1 LAPTKS
7 YFVVLDFGIMKTN
20 TNGKGKPIGLVAA
33 ISIGV
38 GGMIGAGIFSIFGV
52 GAEIAGNAV
61 YLSFIIAGIIAL
73 FCAYSYA
80 KLGSIF
86 PSAGGPV
93 EFLVRGFGSGIT
105 SGGFNILLWIAYI
118 FALALYA
125 RAFASYAVTFFPNLN
140 TSVLLYIFMNV
151 VILGFVLVEIIGA
164 KAVGRSEI
172 FIVGVK
178 LAILVLF
185 IIAGSIFIKPAL
197 LTVTDW
203 PSSSNILFAAGILF
217 LGYPGFGLI
226 TNATE
231 DVTEP
236 KKMLPKAIYLSII
249 IVIAIYALI
258 AFTVL
263 GNLGVDKIIEAKD
276 YALAAAAKPF
286 LGNIGF
292 GIMAVAA
299 LFSTASAINATLYG
313 GANVSYVLAKN
324 GQLPAQFNRRTWHG
338 STEGLFITA
347 ALVLIFANFFQL
359 GGIAMLG
366 SAAFLIIYGAVN
378 VAHLKL
384 RKETGGNKYI
394 ILVSTL
400 LVLLTFILLVY
411 YLSQHSMTTLITLII
426 VVCLCFLAELILQ
439 KMVGRKML
447 SRNSNTK
454 Y

>member
-1 LAPTKS
+1 
-7 YFVVLDFGIMKTN
+7 MKTN
-20 TNGKGKPIGLVAA
+20 TSGKGKPIGLVAA
-33 ISIGV
+33 ISIGI

-52 GAEIAGNAV
+52 GAQIAGNAV
-61 YLSFIIAGIIAL
+61 YLSFIIAGVVAL
-73 FCAYSYA
+73 FCAYSYV
-80 KLGSIF
+80 KLGSKF

-93 EFLVRGFGSGIT
+93 EFLVRGFGSGTI
-105 SGGFNILLWIAYI
+105 SGGFNILLWVGYI

-151 VILGFVLVEIIGA
+151 IIVVFVLVDIIGA

-172 FIVGVK
+172 LIVGVK

-185 IIAGSIFIKPAL
+185 IIVGSIFIKPAL
-197 LTVTDW
+197 LTASQW

-217 LGYPGFGLI
+217 LGYEGFGLI

-231 DVTEP
+231 DMTEP

-292 GIMAVAA
+292 GVMAIAA

-313 GANVSYVLAKN
+313 GANISYVLAKN
-324 GQLPAQFNRRTWHG
+324 GQLPIQFNRRTWHG
-338 STEGLFITA
+338 SREGILITA
-347 ALVLIFANFFQL
+347 ALVLIFANFFEL

-366 SAAFLIIYGAVN
+366 SAAFLIIYGSVN

-384 RKETGGNKYI
+384 RKETGGNKYL
-394 ILVSTL
+394 ILASIL
-400 LVLLTFILLVY
+400 LVLLTFSLLIY
-411 YLSQHSMTTLITLII
+411 YLSQNSMATLIILII
-426 VVCLCFLAELILQ
+426 VVGLCFLAEVILQ
-439 KMVGRKML
+439 KIFDRKMVCG
-447 SRNSNTK
+447 NTQPK
-454 Y
+454 P

>member
-1 LAPTKS
+1 
-7 YFVVLDFGIMKTN
+7 VLDFGIMKAN
-20 TNGKGKPIGLVAA
+20 INGKGKPIGLVAA
-33 ISIGV
+33 ISIGA

-52 GAEIAGNAV
+52 GAQIAGNAV
-61 YLSFIIAGIIAL
+61 YLSFIIAGVVAL
-73 FCAYSYA
+73 FCAYSYV
-80 KLGSIF
+80 KLGSTF

-93 EFLVRGFGSGIT
+93 EFLVRGFGSGTI

-140 TSVLLYIFMNV
+140 TSILLYIFINGIV
-151 VILGFVLVEIIGA
+151 LVFVLLDIIGA

-172 FIVGVK
+172 LIVGVK
-178 LAILVLF
+178 LAILVMF
-185 IIAGSIFIKPAL
+185 VIAGSIFIKPGL
-197 LTVTDW
+197 LTITDW
-203 PSSSNILFAAGILF
+203 PNSSNILFAAGILF
-217 LGYPGFGLI
+217 LGYEGFGLI
-226 TNATE
+226 TNAAA
-231 DVTEP
+231 DMSEP
-236 KKMLPKAIYLSII
+236 KRMLPRAIYISII
-249 IVIAIYALI
+249 LVIAIYALI

-324 GQLPAQFNRRTWHG
+324 GQLPAQFNRKSWHS

-366 SAAFLIIYGAVN
+366 SAAFLIIYGSVN
-378 VAHLKL
+378 IAHLRL

-394 ILVSTL
+394 IVASTL
-400 LVLLTFILLVY
+400 LILLTFILLIY
-411 YLSQHSMTTLITLII
+411 YLSQNSMTTLITLII

-439 KMVGRKML
+439 KILGRKML
-447 SRNSNTK
+447 SRNSQTK
-454 Y
+454 S